1 MSTLPP
7 LRMRSTNGILQ
18 TDRRV
23 MEVKIR
29 RIDQELPLP
38 VYESRGAAGF
48 DLISRETV
56 SIKPGEIVLIPAN
69 IIVETPHDYMLQ
81 ISSRSSSPRK
91 KGLMMPH
98 SIGVIDSDYCGN
110 GDEIKVQV
118 YNFTDNMTTVER
130 GEKIAQGVFVHINH
144 AEWLE
149 VDEMESVTRGGFGST
164 DNK

>member
-1 MSTLPP
+1 MSI
-7 LRMRSTNGILQ
+7 NGILP
-18 TDRRV
+18 TDRRG

-29 RIDQELPLP
+29 RVDKELPLP
-38 VYESRGAAGF
+38 VYETSGAAGF
-48 DLISRETV
+48 DLISRETISV
-56 SIKPGEIVLIPAN
+56 KPGEIVLIPAN

-81 ISSRSSSPRK
+81 ISSRSSLPKK

-118 YNFTDNMTTVER
+118 YNFTNNTTIVER

-144 AEWLE
+144 AQWQE
-149 VDEMESVTRGGFGST
+149 VDEMEAVTRGGFGST
-164 DNK
+164 DSK